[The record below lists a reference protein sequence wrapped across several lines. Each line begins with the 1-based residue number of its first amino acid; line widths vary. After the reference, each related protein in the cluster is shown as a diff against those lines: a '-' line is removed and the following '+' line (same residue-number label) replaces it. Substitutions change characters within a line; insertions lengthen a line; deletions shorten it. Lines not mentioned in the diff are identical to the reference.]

1 MGLVKKNGTIKGN
14 TFNEIYDVF
23 NGKIKRFGDELVV
36 SFNINTSRELA
47 LKEALEVK
55 EVRVRDW
62 NRKTDLVAYAYK
74 KGKEKISYET
84 YDETG
89 NLIIKEMDNVFT
101 GWDDD
106 ITLLD

>member
-14 TFNEIYDVF
+14 TFNEIYAVF

-36 SFNINTSRELA
+36 GFNINTSRELA

-62 NRKTDLVAYAYK
+62 DRKTDLVAYSYQK
-74 KGKEKISYET
+74 SKEKLSFET
-84 YDETG
+84 YDEKG
-89 NLIIKEMDNVFT
+89 EKKIVEIDNIFT
-101 GWDDD
+101 GWQDD
-106 ITLLD
+106 IIE